1 MTQTHLTDSST
12 GIVGDHAH
20 VEGGIHFH
28 SYPDAPLQTL
38 LPPPPALIVGREQA
52 LHDLKARLGVGTA
65 ALPAGGF
72 QILTAIRGW
81 PGVGKT
87 TIAAAI
93 AHDAELAETFP
104 DGVLWTSL
112 GPTPNLLNALAA
124 WGRALGTHEVLHA
137 RTLEEAVAQLAALLH
152 NRRML
157 LIVDDVWKA
166 EHALPFRVGGSGC
179 ALLITT
185 RINSVAQELAIS
197 PGDIYCL
204 PVLTD
209 DKALELLKI
218 LAPAVVAQYPD
229 ASLDLIHELEGL
241 PLALQVAGHLLNAE
255 LAYGFDVI
263 RLLKELREGAKL
275 LAAKAPVDRG
285 DLASETTPTVAAL
298 LQKSTD
304 CLDENTREC
313 YAFLGAFAPKPAT
326 FDLDALKSVW
336 LVEDPQP
343 TVRALVERGL
353 LEPLGPTA
361 PGRYQLHAL
370 LVLHARSLCR
380 DA

>member
-1 MTQTHLTDSST
+1 
-12 GIVGDHAH
+12 
-20 VEGGIHFH
+20 
-28 SYPDAPLQTL
+28 
-38 LPPPPALIVGREQA
+38 
-52 LHDLKARLGVGTA
+52 
-65 ALPAGGF
+65 
-72 QILTAIRGW
+72 
-81 PGVGKT
+81 
-87 TIAAAI
+87 
-93 AHDAELAETFP
+93 
-104 DGVLWTSL
+104 
-112 GPTPNLLNALAA
+112 
-124 WGRALGTHEVLHA
+124 
-137 RTLEEAVAQLAALLH
+137 
-152 NRRML
+152 
-157 LIVDDVWKA
+157 
-166 EHALPFRVGGSGC
+166 
-179 ALLITT
+179 
-185 RINSVAQELAIS
+185 
-197 PGDIYCL
+197 
-204 PVLTD
+204 VLTD
-209 DKALELLKI
+209 DKALELLQI
-218 LAPAVVAQYPD
+218 LAPTVVAQHPD
-229 ASLDLIHELEGL
+229 ASVDLVHELEGL

-255 LAYGFDVI
+255 LAYGFDVV

-285 DLASETTPTVAAL
+285 DLANETTPTVAAL